1 MNKGYK
7 ILLLSITT
15 LMLSS
20 CAMLSDE
27 TDVVVTT
34 EPMLTMPE
42 DENASDRV
50 KSEDS
55 VDVDILDGDG
65 LKLGDNIIYF
75 EYDEYSVTDS
85 KSKAIIKMY
94 ADYMKEHPNA
104 EKGIGLIYFTGPTM
118 GYLIGFL
125 VATFLAGLFTIQK
138 NKNLNVTIEG
148 HADERGSRAYNLAL
162 GEKRSNAVKDI
173 FLLNNISPEGI
184 DLISY
189 GEEKLAV
196 AASDEESHSLNRRV
210 EIIFLNTGK

>member
-55 VDVDILDGDG
+55 VDVDIVDGDG

-94 ADYMKEHPNA
+94 ADYMKEHPSA
-104 EKGIGLIYFTGPTM
+104 KIS
-118 GYLIGFL
+118 
-125 VATFLAGLFTIQK
+125 
-138 NKNLNVTIEG
+138 IEG
-148 HADERGSRAYNLAL
+148 HADERGTREYNLAL

>member
-1 MNKGYK
+1 
-7 ILLLSITT
+7 
-15 LMLSS
+15 
-20 CAMLSDE
+20 
-27 TDVVVTT
+27 
-34 EPMLTMPE
+34 
-42 DENASDRV
+42 
-50 KSEDS
+50 
-55 VDVDILDGDG
+55 
-65 LKLGDNIIYF
+65 
-75 EYDEYSVTDS
+75 
-85 KSKAIIKMY
+85 MY

-104 EKGIGLIYFTGPTM
+104 KIS
-118 GYLIGFL
+118 
-125 VATFLAGLFTIQK
+125 
-138 NKNLNVTIEG
+138 IEG